1 MSSLRKQAA
10 SRASQNRTNTVI
22 SGRASVSVV
31 KSRNGRQRTSKY
43 RVLNGADK
51 AQVQSDSIS
60 SQNIIPDEVM
70 EMSDPHLVTED
81 SALQRSA
88 IFEGISS
95 IPKKKQ
101 SKVSS
106 IMNFTY
112 SDHLTVA
119 KRHAP

>member
-1 MSSLRKQAA
+1 M
-10 SRASQNRTNTVI
+10 
-22 SGRASVSVV
+22 
-31 KSRNGRQRTSKY
+31 
-43 RVLNGADK
+43 
-51 AQVQSDSIS
+51 S

-95 IPKKKQ
+95 VPKKKQ

-106 IMNFTY
+106 MMNFTY
-112 SDHLTVA
+112 SDHLAVT
-119 KRHAP
+119 KRHAPWMAWKTGCVYGRIAGFWRHWQRNIMCSLSSISFASVSLFNLPADC